1 MCGVRQSLQIFLS
14 PTQIEPRAI
23 IMTYN
28 NPQKLLTLAWKRG
41 MLTLELRMYL
51 EVLEA
56 FPGLKFK
63 AR

>member
-1 MCGVRQSLQIFLS
+1 
-14 PTQIEPRAI
+14 
-23 IMTYN
+23 MTYN

-63 AR
+63 ARQEGLERIRGA